1 MSMRRNLTLWGTLFC
16 LVLLLLCLTPQA
28 RAVELEVPGLDELW
42 DTAESYGVTEGGD
55 FDRGLAGLFNEAL
68 ARAGDLLRRSIVT
81 AGKLLAIAALCAL
94 AKGAGEDTLPTVEIA
109 GALAITALTV
119 SDMGTMIGLG
129 RDTIAKMNVFSDVLL
144 PVMAVLTAATGQV
157 TSAAVRQGATI
168 LFVQLLLSLVDCIL
182 VPLLYAYV
190 AVCCA
195 QAAVGNPGLGKVAG
209 LIKSAVQ
216 SMLTGVLLAFV
227 GYLTASG
234 AIAGTADAAAIKAA
248 KLAMGRMI
256 PVVGGILADAAESVL
271 AGAGILKGSV
281 GAAGL
286 LVVLSICITP
296 FLRLGLHYLTYKAAA
311 ALTATI
317 ASPRLS
323 QLVDSIGSAFGLVL
337 GMTGACA
344 LLLLFSLVSAVMAVT
359 P

>member
-1 MSMRRNLTLWGTLFC
+1 MRVFFTICLLC
-16 LVLLLLCLTPQA
+16 LVLCPGA
-28 RAVELEVPGLDELW
+28 AAAEPEIPGLDQLW
-42 DTAESYGVTEGGD
+42 ETAQGYGVTEGEDLEG
-55 FDRGLAGLFNEAL
+55 GLSNLFQDAWSNL
-68 ARAGDLLRRSIVT
+68 GDLLRRSAVT

-94 AKGAGEDTLPTVEIA
+94 ARGAGEDNLQAVEIT

-119 SDMGTMIGLG
+119 SDMGAMIGLG
-129 RDTIAKMNVFSDVLL
+129 RDTIGKMNIFSDVLL
-144 PVMAVLTAATGQV
+144 PVMAVLTAATGQA
-157 TSAAVRQGATI
+157 TGAAVRQGATM
-168 LFVQLLLSLVDCIL
+168 LFVQLLLSLVDGVLI
-182 VPLLYAYV
+182 PLIYAYM

-195 QAAVGNPGLGKVAG
+195 QAAVDSPGLGKIAALLKGAAQG
-209 LIKSAVQ
+209 L
-216 SMLTGVLLAFV
+216 LTGVLLAFV

-256 PVVGGILADAAESVL
+256 PVVGSILADAAESVL
-271 AGAGILKGSV
+271 AGAGILKGTV

-286 LVVLSICITP
+286 LVVLAICITP
-296 FLRLGLHYLTYKAAA
+296 FLRLGLHYLTYKVAA

-344 LLLLFSLVSAVMAVT
+344 LLLLFSLVSAVTAVAA
-359 P
+359 

>member
-1 MSMRRNLTLWGTLFC
+1 MGGYST
-16 LVLLLLCLTPQA
+16 A
-28 RAVELEVPGLDELW
+28 R
-42 DTAESYGVTEGGD
+42 
-55 FDRGLAGLFNEAL
+55 
-68 ARAGDLLRRSIVT
+68 
-81 AGKLLAIAALCAL
+81 
-94 AKGAGEDTLPTVEIA
+94 
-109 GALAITALTV
+109 
-119 SDMGTMIGLG
+119 
-129 RDTIAKMNVFSDVLL
+129 
-144 PVMAVLTAATGQV
+144 
-157 TSAAVRQGATI
+157 
-168 LFVQLLLSLVDCIL
+168 
-182 VPLLYAYV
+182 
-190 AVCCA
+190 
-195 QAAVGNPGLGKVAG
+195 
-209 LIKSAVQ
+209 
-216 SMLTGVLLAFV
+216 
-227 GYLTASG
+227 G
-234 AIAGTADAAAIKAA
+234 AIAGPADAAAIKAA
-248 KLAMGRMI
+248 KRAMGRRI
-256 PVVGGILADAAESVL
+256 PVVGGILADAAESVR

>member
-1 MSMRRNLTLWGTLFC
+1 MRVFFTICLLC
-16 LVLLLLCLTPQA
+16 LVLCPGA
-28 RAVELEVPGLDELW
+28 AAAEPEIPGLDQLW
-42 DTAESYGVTEGGD
+42 ETAQGYGVTEGEDLEG
-55 FDRGLAGLFNEAL
+55 GLSNLFQDAWSNL
-68 ARAGDLLRRSIVT
+68 GDLLRRSAVT

-94 AKGAGEDTLPTVEIA
+94 ARGAGEDNLQAVEIT

-119 SDMGTMIGLG
+119 SDMGAMIGLG
-129 RDTIAKMNVFSDVLL
+129 RDTIGKMNIFSDVLL
-144 PVMAVLTAATGQV
+144 PVMAVLTAATGQA
-157 TSAAVRQGATI
+157 TGAAVRQGATM
-168 LFVQLLLSLVDCIL
+168 LFVQLLLSLVDGVLI
-182 VPLLYAYV
+182 PLIYAYM

-195 QAAVGNPGLGKVAG
+195 QAAVDSPGLGKIAALLKGAAQG
-209 LIKSAVQ
+209 LLA
-216 SMLTGVLLAFV
+216 GVLLAFV

-256 PVVGGILADAAESVL
+256 PVVGSILADAAESVL
-271 AGAGILKGSV
+271 AGAGILKGTV

-286 LVVLSICITP
+286 LVVLAICITP
-296 FLRLGLHYLTYKAAA
+296 FLRLGLHYLTYKVAA

-344 LLLLFSLVSAVMAVT
+344 LLLLFSLVSAVTAVAL
-359 P
+359 

>member
-1 MSMRRNLTLWGTLFC
+1 MRVFFTICLLC
-16 LVLLLLCLTPQA
+16 LVLCPGA
-28 RAVELEVPGLDELW
+28 AAAEPEIPGLDQLW
-42 DTAESYGVTEGGD
+42 ESAQGYGVTEGED
-55 FDRGLAGLFNEAL
+55 LERGLSNLFQDAWANL
-68 ARAGDLLRRSIVT
+68 GDLLRRSAVI

-94 AKGAGEDTLPTVEIA
+94 ARGAGEDNLQAVEIT

-119 SDMGTMIGLG
+119 SDMGAMIGLG
-129 RDTIAKMNVFSDVLL
+129 RDTIGKMNVFSDVLL
-144 PVMAVLTAATGQV
+144 PVMAVLTAATGQA
-157 TSAAVRQGATI
+157 TGAAVRQGATM
-168 LFVQLLLSLVDCIL
+168 LFVQLLLSLVDGVLI
-182 VPLLYAYV
+182 PLIYAYM

-195 QAAVGNPGLGKVAG
+195 QAAVGNPGLGKIAALLKG
-209 LIKSAVQ
+209 AAQ
-216 SMLTGVLLAFV
+216 SLLTGVLLAFV

-271 AGAGILKGSV
+271 AGAGILKGTV

-286 LVVLSICITP
+286 LVVLAICITP
-296 FLRLGLHYLTYKAAA
+296 FLRLGLHYLTYKVAA

-344 LLLLFSLVSAVMAVT
+344 LLLLFSLVSAVTAVAL
-359 P
+359 